1 MNQLNNS
8 THYAAVYVEG
18 NTDSPHLPK
27 RVPTKKRMRM
37 IAKEM
42 NEILDG
48 AQDYLLRHMLDD
60 DLSDEAKNA
69 VFKAAM
75 EKAYKKQY
83 YDNVDHKVVYFPTCK
98 ELVLKHEFL
107 DEAEKF
113 FYQDRDKFPSD
124 YRRAISS
131 SVRALEH
138 QRLLEEQERNQN
150 PYQEQDETSEDESI
164 DELLTASMHVRL
176 DADMVDKFAG
186 SWKCQEILEDD
197 IEEETEYDS
206 DDDF

>member
-1 MNQLNNS
+1 MQEQND
-8 THYAAVYVEG
+8 YAAVYVEG
-18 NTDSPHLPK
+18 NTDRPCLPK

-83 YDNVDHKVVYFPTCK
+83 YDNIEHKVVYFPTCK
-98 ELVLKHEFL
+98 ELVLKHDFL

-138 QRLLEEQERNQN
+138 QRLLEEQQRNQN
-150 PYQEQDETSEDESI
+150 PYDDCYDETSESESI

-186 SWKCQEILEDD
+186 SWKCQENLEDD
-197 IEEETEYDS
+197 IEEETEYDDS